1 LDFAAAGTF
10 LDCCKREHLVYNLGD
25 LDLHAPVTLVLAEV
39 FLPLHPF
46 DHHACCVIELDRWL
60 GTLAVAIKQTTRS
73 RCIMKALKVIGK
85 AFDEV
90 WLTIAGNYDSAS
102 IEAARC

>member
-1 LDFAAAGTF
+1 
-10 LDCCKREHLVYNLGD
+10 
-25 LDLHAPVTLVLAEV
+25 
-39 FLPLHPF
+39 
-46 DHHACCVIELDRWL
+46 
-60 GTLAVAIKQTTRS
+60 
-73 RCIMKALKVIGK
+73 MKALKAIGK